1 MNIIRK
7 SKNKNHHMTFKQS
20 QFARL
25 VAEEGMSSTQAYL
38 IAYKPSKN
46 ATKKSIH
53 EMACR
58 VFANIKV
65 QSRIK
70 ALQEQ
75 IYEDQRM
82 RVIRRE
88 EYVLNRLTQEAEFA
102 ENANSRIKA
111 LELLGKTVNMFND
124 KVELKK
130 ELPRSSKEVK
140 EELKI
145 KLQKFLSS

>member
-1 MNIIRK
+1 MNNTRK
-7 SKNKNHHMTFKQS
+7 QTNIKEHITLKQS

-25 VAEEGMSSTQAYL
+25 VAEEGMSNTQAY
-38 IAYKPSKN
+38 ITAYKPSKN

-58 VFANIKV
+58 VFANVKV

-70 ALQEQ
+70 ALQEE

>member
-25 VAEEGMSSTQAYL
+25 VAEEGMTSTQAYL
-38 IAYKPSKN
+38 IAYVYEN

-58 VFANIKV
+58 VFANVKV

-70 ALQEQ
+70 ALQKE

-88 EYVLNRLTQEAEFA
+88 EYVFKSTY
-102 ENANSRIKA
+102 SR
-111 LELLGKTVNMFND
+111 G
-124 KVELKK
+124 
-130 ELPRSSKEVK
+130 
-140 EELKI
+140 
-145 KLQKFLSS
+145 

>member
-1 MNIIRK
+1 MPQ
-7 SKNKNHHMTFKQS
+7 KNQYMKW
-20 QFARL
+20 
-25 VAEEGMSSTQAYL
+25 
-38 IAYKPSKN
+38 
-46 ATKKSIH
+46 
-53 EMACR
+53 R
-58 VFANIKV
+58 VEFLLTSGSVK
-65 QSRIK
+65 IK
-70 ALQEQ
+70 ALQKE

-111 LELLGKTVNMFND
+111 LELLGKHVNMFND
-124 KVELKK
+124 KVELRR
-130 ELPRSSKEVK
+130 ELPRSSKVK